1 MREEIISILS
11 IGHCRNNL
19 DSGKKCWS
27 TEENMLS
34 ILDFTNYCQEIV
46 KNNDLK
52 GGNIPKFIHGAYK
65 CYLLAI
71 SNY

>member
-27 TEENMLS
+27 AEENMLS
-34 ILDFTNYCQEIV
+34 ILDFTNYCQGIV
-46 KNNDLK
+46 KSNDLK
-52 GGNIPKFIHGAYK
+52 GVIFLNSFMELINAAY
-65 CYLLAI
+65 
-71 SNY
+71 